1 MTKPRALMAD
11 SSQKLAQDMCAQSG
25 NEVVHKVISFANNDV
40 PEYLQNLRRFQEKSR
55 KVRIV
60 VK

>member
-1 MTKPRALMAD
+1 MAD